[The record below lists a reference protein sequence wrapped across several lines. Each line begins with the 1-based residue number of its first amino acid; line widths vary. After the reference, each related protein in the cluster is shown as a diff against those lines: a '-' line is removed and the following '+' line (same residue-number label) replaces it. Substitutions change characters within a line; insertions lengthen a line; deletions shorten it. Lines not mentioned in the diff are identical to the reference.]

1 MAEPFNDA
9 IQRFNQSHEY
19 GWKITK
25 LCPEGGFWT
34 ASDEARLVGT
44 GVNVETEFLLT
55 TPVENFDSE
64 GNLESISDRTFG
76 SVNRREWR
84 VLDDDKI
91 PYAEGIMWG
100 DHYELEPLDEW
111 ATADLGATI
120 IQTRAVGSTIWEAV
134 N

>member
-1 MAEPFNDA
+1 MAELFNDA
-9 IQRFNQSHEY
+9 NQSHQY

-34 ASDEARLVGT
+34 ASDEAKLVGT
-44 GVNVETEFLLT
+44 GVNVETQSLLT
-55 TPVENFDSE
+55 TNC
-64 GNLESISDRTFG
+64 
-76 SVNRREWR
+76 REWR

-120 IQTRAVGSTIWEAV
+120 IQTRAVGSPIWQAV